1 MMYLELDYNDYFF
14 IEFQVQKNKL
24 GNEFLYFWAFTMD
37 LVVKN
42 LTQQFHWKLSILV
55 VDWTTFNPKRFGKVS
70 FEVIGVNFN
79 L

>member
-1 MMYLELDYNDYFF
+1 MTYLELDYNEYFF
-14 IEFQVQKNKL
+14 IEFQVQKNEV
-24 GNEFLYFWAFTMD
+24 GNEFLNFWPFMKD

-42 LTQQFHWKLSILV
+42 LTQQFHGKLSILV
-55 VDWTTFNPKRFGKVS
+55 VNRTTFNPKRFRKVS